1 MPILKPSNELLR
13 LDELYCLNILDT
25 PQDEKFD
32 RITRIARH
40 HFNVKI
46 SLVSIVDSD
55 RQWFKSKQGLDVSET
70 DRESS
75 FCSHAILEDRI
86 FIVEDTL
93 VDARFCENRLV
104 TSSPHIRFYAG
115 VPIHSSN
122 GFLIGTLCI
131 IDDKPRSMSNSDIET
146 LHELACLVDLSLGN
160 SRVAQLTQKNN
171 ENEAKLHSVWENIF
185 DGIVVFDQNGFIESL
200 NPAAIEMFKCE
211 GEELVSFSVDR
222 LIPELSKTLKAGV
235 RALASPPAA
244 PSNVKLELKSVGMR
258 NGDEKFPVEL
268 TISGLEIGIRTSY
281 VAIIRD
287 ITVREKTMAAL
298 VHSEEKWKFAI
309 EGAGDGVWDW
319 DVLGNTVSYSAR
331 WKQMLGY
338 REDEIGDSVEEWST
352 RVHPDDLEKLLLV
365 VNRHLAD
372 EIPYFSDEHRFK
384 CKDGTWL
391 WIHDR
396 GLVVKRDV
404 DGRPLRV
411 VGTHTDISHRKKSEL
426 LLRQTL
432 DQLSTTKDLLQST
445 IDNIPALVAYWDT
458 SLKNKFANSAYLKW
472 FGQSPESMNG
482 KHMRDVIGDERFL
495 SIADALLPVLDGNM
509 ALFERS
515 IFDQNGDVRHALF
528 SYRPDFQDGKVVGF
542 YGFVSDITPLKEA
555 QFGQQKALKQLQD
568 TFDAASEFAIITTD
582 RGGSIASFSAGAEKL
597 LGYKASE
604 LVGRHSLLKFHLASE
619 INERVEIF
627 SRESSEVVD
636 TLDALVRRAKK
647 GEPETSEWTYVTKT
661 NKKFP
666 VHLTVT
672 AIYNEEKEISGFLG
686 VARDISEEKKSS
698 EALKN
703 ALTKAESASRSK
715 SEFVANMS
723 HEIRTPMNAV
733 LGMAHL
739 LAATELNDE
748 QHKYLTMIE
757 SSGKSLLAI
766 LNDILDFS
774 KIEAGKL
781 EIVPMKFELNEVV
794 GAVAS
799 IMSVYGGDKP
809 LELAIG
815 VDPNVPHFLY
825 GDSLRIQQILVNL
838 VGNAIK
844 FTESGEVSL
853 LIEEVGRDQEISE
866 IQFSVI
872 DTGIGMTPE
881 QVSNLFHAFSQADSS
896 MTRRFGGSGLGLTIS
911 KQLVDLMSGKFSV
924 ESQFGSGSKFD
935 VVLPLKIAVPEV
947 QLLRDISIQH
957 LHILVIDD
965 NDTSRD
971 YLCRTLRSWNWT
983 VQDANNYEGAV
994 ERLSSMQQLHL
1005 CFDVILVDWDMP
1017 LMNGIEMTKA
1027 LKTKFI
1033 QLESYFVL
1041 LVGAYSRV
1049 KLMQEKDIDVV
1060 ASVLQKPATPSDI
1073 FDTFQS
1079 LLAQKEGGSVKTSAQ
1094 LNRHDIQPSLLGLN
1108 ILLVEDNLLNQIV
1121 AKGILEKSG
1130 AHMSIANHGQ
1140 EAIDQLQRG
1149 DHIDLVLMDVQMPIM
1164 DGFTATKFIRNELK
1178 LELPIIAMS
1187 AGVMEN
1193 EKAACFSVG
1202 MNDFVAKPIEIE
1214 QLFSTI
1220 LRNLSDTKKREI
1232 HQRFKEQVTD
1242 EREQCLQPSVVEV
1255 PLQNQVFDVSRLIAL
1270 SATNAKSKEILV
1282 QLIRNIA
1289 NSSEGT
1295 LRQTRLDWENGK
1307 ALDAAAQLH
1316 KMRGSIGTLGAKK
1329 FAEVSLV
1336 LENAIVKKELDHI
1349 PSLFDSAIEILSL
1362 TVFAA
1367 KRWIA
1372 ENEIVTNNQP
1382 LLDQNDGMP
1391 KLKVLL
1397 TSSNMEACTLFEQ
1410 IKDSVR
1416 TKFPVDEFI
1425 VLERSIE
1432 ELNFGNALNI
1442 LNRVD

>member
-1 MPILKPSNELLR
+1 MPIPKPSNELLR
-13 LDELYCLNILDT
+13 LEELYCMHILDT
-25 PQDEKFD
+25 PHDERFD

-40 HFNVKI
+40 HFKVQI
-46 SLVSIVDSD
+46 SLVSLVDSD
-55 RQWFKSKQGLDVSET
+55 RQWFKSKQGLDVNET

-86 FIVEDTL
+86 FIVEDTHL
-93 VDARFCENRLV
+93 DYRFRENRLV
-104 TSSPHIRFYAG
+104 TSSPYIRFYAG
-115 VPIHSSN
+115 VPIHSFN

-131 IDDKPRSMSNSDIET
+131 IDDKPRSMSSSDIET

-160 SRVAQLTQKNN
+160 SRVAQLTLKNN

-185 DGIVVFDQNGFIESL
+185 DGIIVFDQNGFIESL
-200 NPAAIEMFKCE
+200 NPAALEMFKCD
-211 GEELVSFSVDR
+211 GEELISFSIDR
-222 LIPELSKTLKAGV
+222 LIPELSNTL
-235 RALASPPAA
+235 RAKVKNLESSRDG
-244 PSNVKLELKSVGMR
+244 PSNVKLELKSIGLR
-258 NGDEKFPVEL
+258 NRDEKFPIEL
-268 TISGLEIGIRTSY
+268 TVSELEISSSSSY

-287 ITVREKTMAAL
+287 ITLRERTMAAL
-298 VHSEEKWKFAI
+298 VDSEEKWKFAI

-365 VNRHLAD
+365 VNRHFAD

-404 DGRPLRV
+404 EGRPLRV

-432 DQLSTTKDLLQST
+432 DQLSTTKDLLQTT
-445 IDNIPALVAYWDT
+445 IDNIPALVAYWDS

-482 KHMRDVIGDERFL
+482 KHIREVIGEERYL
-495 SIADALLPVLDGNM
+495 SISDALRSVLEGNIEI
-509 ALFERS
+509 FERS
-515 IFDQNGDVRHALF
+515 IVDQNGDVRHALF
-528 SYRPDFQDGKVVGF
+528 SYRPDIHDGKVVGI

-555 QFGQQKALKQLQD
+555 QFGQQKALKQLQE

-582 RGGSIASFSAGAEKL
+582 REGTVASFSAGAEKL
-597 LGYKASE
+597 LGYRAGE
-604 LVGRHSLLKFHLASE
+604 LVSRHSFLKFHVESE
-619 INERVEIF
+619 INERVEIL
-627 SRESSEVVD
+627 SREFGETID
-636 TLDALVRRAKK
+636 ALDALVRRAKK
-647 GEPETSEWTYVTKT
+647 GEPETAEWTYVTKT

-672 AIYNEEKEISGFLG
+672 AIYNEVKEISGFLG

-739 LAATELNDE
+739 LAGTKLNDE

-781 EIVPMKFELNEVV
+781 EIVPIKFELNEVV

-815 VDPNVPHFLY
+815 VDPSVPHFLF

-844 FTESGEVSL
+844 FTEDGEVSL
-853 LIEEVGRDQEISE
+853 LIEEIGRDQDISR
-866 IQFSVI
+866 IRFSVI

-896 MTRRFGGSGLGLTIS
+896 TTRRFGGSGLGLTIS
-911 KQLVDLMSGKFSV
+911 KQLVDMMSGEFSV
-924 ESQFGSGSKFD
+924 ESQFGAGSKFE
-935 VVLPLKIAVPEV
+935 VVLPLKIAAPES
-947 QLLRDISIQH
+947 QQFADTSMQELR
-957 LHILVIDD
+957 ILVIDD

-971 YLCRTLRSWNWT
+971 YLCRTLRSWNWS
-983 VQDANNYEGAV
+983 VEDADSYEAAV
-994 ERLSSMQQLHL
+994 ARLSSMQNLKL
-1005 CFDVILVDWDMP
+1005 GYNLILVDWDMP

-1027 LKTKFI
+1027 LKTKFADM
-1033 QLESYFVL
+1033 ESHFVL

-1049 KLMQEKDIDVV
+1049 KLMQEKDIDAV
-1060 ASVLQKPATPSDI
+1060 ASVMQKPATPSDI
-1073 FDTFQS
+1073 FDTVQS
-1079 LLAQKEGGSVKTSAQ
+1079 LLLQKEGRSSRASAN
-1094 LNRHDIQPSLLGLN
+1094 LNRHDIQPSLHGLN

-1130 AHMSIANHGQ
+1130 ARISIANHGQ
-1140 EAIDQLQRG
+1140 EAIDQLQK
-1149 DHIDLVLMDVQMPIM
+1149 DVHIDLVLMDVQMPIM
-1164 DGFTATKFIRNELK
+1164 DGFTATKFIRNQLK

-1187 AGVMEN
+1187 AGVMET

-1220 LRNLSDTKKREI
+1220 SRNLSDAKKREM
-1232 HQRFKEQVTD
+1232 HQRSKEQVID
-1242 EREQCLQPSVVEV
+1242 QREQSLQPEV
-1255 PLQNQVFDVSRLIAL
+1255 PLENQVFDVSRLIAL

-1295 LRQTRLDWENGK
+1295 LRQTKFDWENGK
-1307 ALDAAAQLH
+1307 TLDAAAQLH

-1329 FAEVSLV
+1329 FADISLV

-1349 PSLFDSAIEILSL
+1349 PGLFDSAIEVLSL

-1367 KRWIA
+1367 KKWIA
-1372 ENEIVTNNQP
+1372 ENEIVANNQP
-1382 LLDQNDGMP
+1382 LLDQNDGIP